1 MNISL
6 NPTYLCNLRCQFCYL
21 TPAQLSETRYASL
34 KEINQRLK
42 EISDFS
48 PIQHVDIYG
57 GEISLLPEEYLEE
70 LLVILSSYCRP
81 PYNIITNLTRIS
93 PLFKD
98 ERVHL
103 SVSYDFEAR
112 KFNELV
118 FQNMSLLNKNIS
130 VLILASPQ
138 VIAMN
143 VDSLIEKLNL
153 LSNIISV
160 EIKPYSTNQSNQLP
174 MNFKDFEDFI
184 KQWLQSRVPKKFLFV
199 NEKKIQDSLASSYN
213 AFSDDHIYITP
224 QAKLGV
230 LDFDATDN
238 EYFRELESIDDYLL
252 WSKKEKE
259 KISKNNFCKSCN
271 YKGHCLTEHYRDV
284 KELKHSCNGYKHLLD
299 WYHESFV

>member
-1 MNISL
+1 
-6 NPTYLCNLRCQFCYL
+6 
-21 TPAQLSETRYASL
+21 
-34 KEINQRLK
+34 
-42 EISDFS
+42 
-48 PIQHVDIYG
+48 
-57 GEISLLPEEYLEE
+57 
-70 LLVILSSYCRP
+70 
-81 PYNIITNLTRIS
+81 
-93 PLFKD
+93 
-98 ERVHL
+98 
-103 SVSYDFEAR
+103 
-112 KFNELV
+112 
-118 FQNMSLLNKNIS
+118 MSLLNKNIS